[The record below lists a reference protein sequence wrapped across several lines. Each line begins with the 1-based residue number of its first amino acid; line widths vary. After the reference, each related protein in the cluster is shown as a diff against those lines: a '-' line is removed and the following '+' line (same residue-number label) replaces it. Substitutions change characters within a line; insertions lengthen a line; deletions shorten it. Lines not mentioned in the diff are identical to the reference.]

1 MVVFV
6 SGLRFQISSS
16 TSSREGTLIPGC
28 LFNSKVV
35 RKINDSITVG
45 CKVRILSEGEILERY
60 PDYDPDI
67 ELNVDGTD
75 ITPDMAEFFGQEG
88 IVEQFDPGDNTAR
101 VDCAFGWW
109 PTELLVFISEPDDSL
124 FFGFKAGDIV
134 EMKSVDEMRS
144 EYDLDEIWWVSPM
157 EQYCGMEFTIK
168 KIQPYDRVKA
178 EVWIEHEGVEVI
190 DFSFNTTMFNHVEQ
204 ITPPDEDSWFNL
216 ISGGD

>member
-1 MVVFV
+1 M
-6 SGLRFQISSS
+6 
-16 TSSREGTLIPGC
+16 
-28 LFNSKVV
+28 
-35 RKINDSITVG
+35 
-45 CKVRILSEGEILERY
+45 SEGEILERY

-101 VDCAFGWW
+101 VDYAFGWW
-109 PTELLVFISEPDDSL
+109 PTELLVFISGPDDSL